1 MGKQDGLSQNSPGTV
16 AAAPGAAAPG
26 SAVAPGAAETLAG
39 WLEGL
44 PEEERAS
51 VAGLFEAETQGL
63 RSALKAEREARGGLE
78 KRLRELAREA
88 EASAPVAAAQIE
100 ALTGDLAAAQRRVA
114 FYEGAP
120 ADLWNSRLG
129 WLAAQ
134 ELGAFD
140 AEGHAEWDALREAF
154 PELFGG
160 VHGGMSRVGAGAGAG
175 SGDHSMG
182 VDMNT
187 AIRRAAGR
195 RK

>member
-1 MGKQDGLSQNSPGTV
+1 MEKQNIVGDTSPQAE
-16 AAAPGAAAPG
+16 AAAAAVDGAPG
-26 SAVAPGAAETLAG
+26 VPETLAA
-39 WLEGL
+39 WLERL
-44 PEEERAS
+44 PEAERAS
-51 VAGLFEAETQGL
+51 VAWLFETETQGL

-78 KRLRELAREA
+78 KRLRELTREV
-88 EASAPVAAAQIE
+88 EASAPAAAAQLE
-100 ALTGDLAAAQRRVA
+100 ALAGDLAAAQRRVA

-140 AEGHAEWDALREAF
+140 AEGRVEWDALREAF

-160 VHGGMSRVGAGAGAG
+160 VHGRVSRAGAGAGAG

-182 VDMNT
+182 VDMNA